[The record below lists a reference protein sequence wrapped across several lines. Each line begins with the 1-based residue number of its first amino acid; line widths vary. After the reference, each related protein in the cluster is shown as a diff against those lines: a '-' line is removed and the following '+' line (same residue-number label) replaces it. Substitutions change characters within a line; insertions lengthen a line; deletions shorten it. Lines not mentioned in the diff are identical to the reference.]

1 MLRWLENLEDRLFT
15 QSRYMG
21 PPWGA
26 VLRVVRYPAALARD
40 WLVGDISVWAMSLAY
55 TTLLSMVPLLVFILL
70 ILKGLG
76 ARGDLRIILEHFFR
90 PMANEAAQL
99 TESVLQF
106 VNNMRSDVLGT
117 LGLGFLVYT
126 VITMI
131 QKIEN
136 SFNYLWRVDRPRSF
150 LRRIAEYLSIMIFG
164 PILLAVTLGLL
175 ASAER
180 SPLAKWLDA
189 IAPLAWTLGA
199 IGQLLPYVIV
209 TLVFTFMYV
218 FIPNTKVQFRAAL
231 IGGITAGVIWALVG
245 KVFTAFFVYSSSM
258 VAVYTGFAIVLIT
271 LLWVHLSWLIL
282 LIGAQ
287 LAFYLQFPQYLRYGQ
302 GSFEMTGR
310 DREQLAL
317 SLMYLIGRSHA
328 AGGVYRT
335 APNLAAELD
344 IPSIVIAPILGCL
357 EKSGLIVVT
366 ERGQF
371 VPARDLERIR
381 LTEILDAVRSFH
393 GGRSAVDI
401 RSVDPAVAVLKEVEA
416 AMRAPM
422 GSRSLKDLVAGAG
435 P

>member
-1 MLRWLENLEDRLFT
+1 MQRWLENMEDRLFT

-21 PPWGA
+21 PPWGP

-40 WLVGDISVWAMSLAY
+40 WLVGEISVWAMSLAY
-55 TTLLSMVPLLVFILL
+55 TTLLSMVPLLVFFLL
-70 ILKGLG
+70 ILKRLG
-76 ARGDLRIILEHFFR
+76 ARGDLRVILDHFFE
-90 PMANEAAQL
+90 PMAGGASQL

-302 GSFEMTGR
+302 G
-310 DREQLAL
+310 
-317 SLMYLIGRSHA
+317 
-328 AGGVYRT
+328 
-335 APNLAAELD
+335 
-344 IPSIVIAPILGCL
+344 
-357 EKSGLIVVT
+357 
-366 ERGQF
+366 
-371 VPARDLERIR
+371 
-381 LTEILDAVRSFH
+381 
-393 GGRSAVDI
+393 
-401 RSVDPAVAVLKEVEA
+401 
-416 AMRAPM
+416 
-422 GSRSLKDLVAGAG
+422 
-435 P
+435 